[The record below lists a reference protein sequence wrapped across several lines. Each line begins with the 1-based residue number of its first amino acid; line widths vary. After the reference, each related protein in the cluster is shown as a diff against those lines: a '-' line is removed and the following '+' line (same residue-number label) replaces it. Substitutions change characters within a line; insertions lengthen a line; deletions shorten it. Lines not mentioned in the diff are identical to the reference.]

1 MFLLN
6 AFTNSMLSGFEAS
19 NILRTQCK
27 VASISGRKYGY
38 GGLPLFW
45 HRVFAVVT
53 YGFPLVNRGDCFD
66 LIASGGITDA
76 CKQLDEPNGAGIVRT
91 PQKIIDVIS
100 KALHMKSDSVV
111 ITVPV
116 LVQALQKDGSSDY

>member
-1 MFLLN
+1 MLN
-6 AFTNSMLSGFEAS
+6 TVGTAKDENL
-19 NILRTQCK
+19 
-27 VASISGRKYGY
+27 
-38 GGLPLFW
+38 
-45 HRVFAVVT
+45 VT
-53 YGFPLVNRGDCFD
+53 YIRSCFD